1 MAGFKAAREAQH
13 RIRLTC
19 GRICEKQTFKS
30 MASLSFPA
38 LQPKIYNLIRID
50 YMIILFLD
58 RTSSSQLLP
67 QPKPP
72 LQSATAP
79 ERLAQGCWTRHCCF
93 DVNAMM
99 HWSARTYSGSSTKSC
114 QSNMYHTHDAFS
126 TSPSNR
132 KTCTSTIVCIYSTRL
147 FTRRVYSIQMFLSL
161 CHIQGLQ
168 FLDSRHMAQVECFCC
183 S

>member
-1 MAGFKAAREAQH
+1 MVGSVRNKHSNQWRV
-13 RIRLTC
+13 
-19 GRICEKQTFKS
+19 S
-30 MASLSFPA
+30 ASQPYS
-38 LQPKIYNLIRID
+38 PKINNL
-50 YMIILFLD
+50 MIIFFLD

-93 DVNAMM
+93 KLNTMM

-114 QSNMYHTHDAFS
+114 QSNMYHTHGAFL

-132 KTCTSTIVCIYSTRL
+132 KTCTSTIVCIIYT
-147 FTRRVYSIQMFLSL
+147 FICTTCI
-161 CHIQGLQ
+161 
-168 FLDSRHMAQVECFCC
+168 
-183 S
+183 